1 MRVVPGVDDRDVFD
15 LTETLDDLRCRPL
28 AWLHAERIR
37 LRDERRRLHLRE
49 LAVTRILDERG
60 AIDDT
65 LAAADGID
73 PRDVRAT
80 LETARALESL
90 PHLAA
95 AAADGRLSPGQLH
108 AAAQLADPTTDAEW
122 AERAPRCAPAD
133 LVREAR
139 TRRVPTTDDT
149 RRRFEARSL
158 RYWWSDRTGMLE
170 GRFALPDLLGAEFE
184 SVVQQITE
192 RMRPARGQPWE
203 PHDRRAADAL
213 VALARRARGDG
224 TTLAEGIVPKVLVTV
239 PADGPATV
247 ADGVLLS
254 HAQVEQLRGDAS
266 ITLAVVDDRGGTV
279 ALSRSTRTISTRLRN
294 AVLARTGRCAWPG
307 CPVRHGLELHHL
319 VPVSHGGPTVAANLA
334 PVCAPHHRRLVPHGT
349 LALVGNPARVDG
361 LRLVRDTETHP
372 DSGPAP

>member
-1 MRVVPGVDDRDVFD
+1 MFD

-133 LVREAR
+133 LACEAR
-139 TRRVPTTDDT
+139 TRRVPTADDT

-213 VALARRARGDG
+213 VALARRARGDS

-239 PADGPATV
+239 
-247 ADGVLLS
+247 
-254 HAQVEQLRGDAS
+254 
-266 ITLAVVDDRGGTV
+266 
-279 ALSRSTRTISTRLRN
+279 ALSRSTRTISPRLRN

-361 LRLVRDTETHP
+361 LRPVRDTETHP

>member
-1 MRVVPGVDDRDVFD
+1 MFD

-65 LAAADGID
+65 LAATDGVD
-73 PRDVRAT
+73 LREVRAT

-108 AAAQLADPTTDAEW
+108 AAARVADPTTDAEW
-122 AERAPRCAPAD
+122 AARAPHCSPGD
-133 LVREAR
+133 LAREAR
-139 TRRVPTTDDT
+139 TGRVPATDET
-149 RRRFEARSL
+149 RRRFAARSL
-158 RYWWSDRTGMLE
+158 RYWWNEHLGMLE

-184 SVVQQITE
+184 SVVGQIAE
-192 RMRPARGQPWE
+192 RLRPAKGAPWE

-213 VALARRARGDG
+213 VALARRARGD
-224 TTLAEGIVPKVLVTV
+224 TTTPAEGITPKVIVTV

-266 ITLAVVDDRGGTV
+266 ITLALVDDHGVTV
-279 ALSRSTRTISTRLRN
+279 ALSRATRAISPRLRS

-307 CPVRHGLELHHL
+307 CTTRHGLEIHHL
-319 VPVSHGGPTVAANLA
+319 VPVSHGGPSVAANLA
-334 PVCAPHHRRLVPHGT
+334 PVCATHHRRLVPHGR

-361 LRLVRDTETHP
+361 LRLVRATDVLPDTRLRGP
-372 DSGPAP
+372 DP